1 MQSPP
6 LRLSYPPTP
15 LPTHAELRAFPL
27 VGPRPTTLIE
37 SVRLSEHLGVEAVLL
52 SETFQWTGSFKF
64 RAAYYVATHITHSA
78 IIAASSGNFGQA
90 MALACRLTGKRCTVV
105 MPRTS
110 ARVKIDAVRA
120 YGATVDLI
128 DTTVITREA
137 RVTELASQDPTAYI
151 ASAYD
156 DPLVIAGNASLGYEL
171 ATANATAE
179 LPFDAILVPIGGGG
193 LASGLITGL
202 KASGDRTPVW
212 AVEPAAAND
221 FVLSL
226 AAGHI
231 IARESEPDTIA
242 NGARTRSVGGHNW
255 AVLQHGVAGAIPVP
269 EAAIVDAVRVLFDLA
284 NLKAE
289 PTGALALAGL
299 VAEPERF
306 RHRRVCCVVSGGNVD
321 PALYCELVGGAP
333 R

>member
-1 MQSPP
+1 
-6 LRLSYPPTP
+6 

-37 SVRLSEHLGVEAVLL
+37 SVRLSERLGMEVVLA

-64 RAAYYVATHITHSA
+64 RAAYHVATHVAHPA

-90 MALACRLTGKRCTVV
+90 MALACRLTGKRCTIV
-105 MPRTS
+105 MPERS
-110 ARVKIDAVRA
+110 ARVKIEAVRA

-128 DTTVITREA
+128 DTAVRTRES
-137 RVTELASQDPTAYI
+137 RVTELASQNPDAYI

-179 LPFDAILVPIGGGG
+179 RPFDAILAEIGGGG
-193 LASGLITGL
+193 LAAGLITGL

-212 AVEPAAAND
+212 AVEPVAAND

-231 IARESEPDTIA
+231 IAHDRESDTIA
-242 NGARTRSVGGHNW
+242 DGARTRSVGGHPW
-255 AVLQHGVAGAIPVP
+255 AVLQHSIAGAIPVP
-269 EAAIVDAVRVLFDLA
+269 EAAIVDGVRLLFELA

-289 PTGALALAGL
+289 PTGAVALAGL
-299 VAEPERF
+299 LAEPERF

-321 PALYCELVGGAP
+321 PGLHCELVGGP
-333 R
+333 SR

>member
-1 MQSPP
+1 
-6 LRLSYPPTP
+6 

-37 SVRLSEHLGVEAVLL
+37 SVRLSEHLGTEVVLAT
-52 SETFQWTGSFKF
+52 ETFQWTGSFKF
-64 RAAYYVATHITHSA
+64 RAAYHVATHVTHPA
-78 IIAASSGNFGQA
+78 IIAGSSGNFGQA
-90 MALACRLTGKRCTVV
+90 MALACRLTGKRCTIV
-105 MPRTS
+105 MPQRS
-110 ARVKIDAVRA
+110 ARVKIDAVRG

-128 DTTVITREA
+128 DTRVMRREA
-137 RVTELASQDPTAYI
+137 RVTELAAENPDAYV

-171 ATANATAE
+171 ATSNATVE
-179 LPFDAILVPIGGGG
+179 HPFDAILVPIGGGG
-193 LASGLITGL
+193 LASGVITGL

-212 AVEPAAAND
+212 AAEPAAAND

-231 IARESEPDTIA
+231 IAQDTEPDTIA
-242 NGARTRSVGGHNW
+242 DGARTRSVGGHNW
-255 AVLQHGVAGAIPVP
+255 AILQHGVAGAIPVP
-269 EAAIVDAVRVLFDLA
+269 EAAIVDAVRLLFGLA

-289 PTGALALAGL
+289 PTGALALAALLAG
-299 VAEPERF
+299 PERF

-321 PALYCELVGGAP
+321 PALYCELVGAAP